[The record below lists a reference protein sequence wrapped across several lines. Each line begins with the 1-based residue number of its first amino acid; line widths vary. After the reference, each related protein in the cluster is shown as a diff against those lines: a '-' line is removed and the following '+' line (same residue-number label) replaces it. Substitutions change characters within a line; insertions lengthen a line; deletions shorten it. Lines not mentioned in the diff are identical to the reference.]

1 MKTVS
6 QGIIIIMSVFI
17 FIIMCF
23 KRHSS
28 QSLCNSGPSGSG
40 ATCIT
45 PSHQELDVTPSGQ
58 PQTKK
63 RKMIRADEVDDAM
76 LLYMK
81 EQSEERARRKREET
95 DEDHFGRHVAASL
108 KRLPNRARAMARL
121 RIEEVLVSTEFPE
134 PAAET

>member
-1 MKTVS
+1 MLYNYIDNENS
-6 QGIIIIMSVFI
+6 ESRYDNMSVFI
-17 FIIMCF
+17 FIIMWF

-28 QSLCNSGPSGSG
+28 QSLCSSGPSGSG

-45 PSHQELDVTPSGQ
+45 PSPQELDVTPSGQ

-81 EQSEERARRKREET
+81 EQSEERAKRKERRQTKTTLEGMWQHLLRGFLIVPGQGT
-95 DEDHFGRHVAASL
+95 IEDRRSSCE
-108 KRLPNRARAMARL
+108 R
-121 RIEEVLVSTEFPE
+121 
-134 PAAET
+134 